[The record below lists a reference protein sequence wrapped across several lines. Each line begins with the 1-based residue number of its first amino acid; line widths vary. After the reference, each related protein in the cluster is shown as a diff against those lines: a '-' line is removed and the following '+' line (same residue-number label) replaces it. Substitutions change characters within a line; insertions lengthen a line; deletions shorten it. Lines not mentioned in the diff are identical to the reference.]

1 MRLPF
6 RFHTAFLAA
15 FVLAACSSPTQ
26 ASVPQPEPTASSL
39 LPVPIPTQTSA
50 PQRAPLLRIATLGD
64 VTTTNVWALFDEPG
78 ADYWNHAAQAAYWP
92 RLYSLAPL
100 SLNLQPAAAK
110 SAPPTPTCD
119 SLPCTATIT
128 LRPGLAWTDGSPL
141 TSSDVAFTVNTAL
154 QFRLGGQW
162 RSAYSPDALERAEA
176 LSETAVRF
184 YFKRQPTVAE
194 WQYGALQGPILN
206 QAYWQ
211 PRIAQAASLLPD
223 ETLLPAILE
232 LDAQSAEMQAQVEA
246 LNLSLNEMAPASQ
259 AYQQTVKQA
268 NSIQEELNSVNHQR
282 DKAREKYE
290 AQLASAR
297 AALYMLPNDLEPTLG
312 AWKFAGRIAGA
323 FENTANLGT
332 VYGDPW
338 FEKARYSAYS
348 SEAQAVE
355 ALLNDEA
362 DLILTPDGLSP
373 QAVARLGGCESCSND
388 FSRSAT
394 KVATTNTAITV
405 IRNSSRSARFLAFNQ
420 ANPYLAEPALRRAL
434 ACMLDSQSLAQ
445 ALEGQAFPLTGFVLD
460 AYWQAGDLSLPC
472 AALSAQARLAE
483 AVRLLKSAGYTW
495 EKEPAPG
502 VGGKALTAP
511 DGSVLPALSLL
522 APASAEDA
530 LRAQVADSIAR
541 QAGLL
546 GLELEVQLVD
556 LDTIL
561 YAVYA
566 SGSYDLA
573 VLGWR
578 LSIYP
583 AYLCGWF
590 MPEGQ
595 NPFAYNGSRLRS
607 ACEAWGRTGDLEQAR
622 ARAVEVQSI
631 LMEELPLI
639 PLYVEARYDAYR
651 NLRYPFTS
659 AVDGLGGLYGAPAI
673 AIPNP

>member
-1 MRLPF
+1 MRLPP
-6 RFHTAFLAA
+6 RFHAAFLAA
-15 FVLAACSSPTQ
+15 FVLAACLSPAM
-26 ASVPQPEPTASSL
+26 ASAPQPEPTAAP
-39 LPVPIPTQTSA
+39 LPPTPTPL
-50 PQRAPLLRIATLGD
+50 PQRAPLLRIAVLGD

-78 ADYWNHAAQAAYWP
+78 ADYWNHAPQAAYWP
-92 RLYSLAPL
+92 RLYTLAPP
-100 SLNLQPAAAK
+100 SLDIEPAAAK
-110 SAPPTPTCD
+110 SAPPTPACD
-119 SLPCTATIT
+119 SPPCAATIT

-141 TSSDVAFTVNTAL
+141 TASDVAFTVNTAL
-154 QFRLGGQW
+154 QFRLGGHW
-162 RSAYSPDALERAEA
+162 RSAYHPDVLERAEA
-176 LSETAVRF
+176 SSETAVRF

-194 WQYGALQGPILN
+194 WQYGALSGPILN

-246 LNLSLNEMAPASQ
+246 LNLSLNEMAPDSQ
-259 AYQQTVKQA
+259 AYQQTVKRA
-268 NSIQEELNSVNHQR
+268 SDIQQELNSVNHQR

-297 AALYMLPNDLEPTLG
+297 AALYVLPNAMEPTLG
-312 AWKFAGRIAGA
+312 AWKFASRIAGA
-323 FENTANLGT
+323 FENTANFGT

-338 FEKARYSAYS
+338 FEKARYSVYP
-348 SEAQAVE
+348 SEGQAVE
-355 ALLNDEA
+355 ALRNDEV

-373 QAVARLGGCESCSND
+373 ELVPQLAGD
-388 FSRSAT
+388 P
-394 KVATTNTAITV
+394 AITV
-405 IRNSSRSARFLAFNQ
+405 SRNSSRSARFLAFNQ
-420 ANPYLAEPALRRAL
+420 ANPYLAEPTLRRAL
-434 ACMLDSQSLAQ
+434 ACMLDSRSLAET
-445 ALEGQAFPLTGFVLD
+445 LEGQAFPLTGFSLD
-460 AYWQAGDLSLPC
+460 DFWRADDLSLPC
-472 AALSAQARLAE
+472 AGLSAQARLAE
-483 AVRLLKSAGYTW
+483 AVRLLKSAGYAW

-530 LRAQVADSIAR
+530 LRAQAADYIAG

-546 GLELEVQLVD
+546 GLDLDVHPAD

-583 AYLCGWF
+583 AYLCNWF
-590 MPEGQ
+590 TTPRQ
-595 NPFAYNGSRLRS
+595 NPFTYNGSRLRP
-607 ACEAWGRTGDLEQAR
+607 ACEAWGGTGDLEQAR